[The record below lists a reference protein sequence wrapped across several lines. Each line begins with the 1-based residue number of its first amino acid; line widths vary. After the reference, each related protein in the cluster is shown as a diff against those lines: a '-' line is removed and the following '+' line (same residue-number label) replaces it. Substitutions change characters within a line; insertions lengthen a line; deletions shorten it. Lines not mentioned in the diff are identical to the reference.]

1 MSFTTSE
8 KSITLR
14 VSIPKDIIDY
24 INSLLLDLEGR
35 DLEEKSAIRSLFIT
49 LIENLYLN
57 RYRKVLT
64 KLYLSKSLFS
74 SF

>member
-1 MSFTTSE
+1 MPFTSSE
-8 KSITLR
+8 KSITLK

-24 INSLLLDLEGR
+24 TNNLLLELEGR
-35 DLEEKSAIRSLFIT
+35 DIEEKPAIRSLFET

-64 KLYLSKSLFS
+64 KLYLGK
-74 SF
+74 